1 MPTSSSTSGVTPR
14 ADSAPVRAIRSVS
27 TQTATRGVIHSN
39 KSNSNRSL
47 TVLLVAG
54 CVMAIAVGALLV
66 AGIVFN
72 IF

>member
-1 MPTSSSTSGVTPR
+1 
-14 ADSAPVRAIRSVS
+14 VRAIRSVS

-39 KSNSNRSL
+39 TSNGNRML

-54 CVMAIAVGALLV
+54 CVMAIAVGGLLV